1 MIENLTI
8 ANLARANS
16 QNTIL
21 AKKEF
26 SYCEFFCECKFRGMA
41 NLASRNSEVVSAY
54 WVVVNLTSES
64 FASANLVMVNLTVA
78 NSAKENSVSAI

>member
-1 MIENLTI
+1 M
-8 ANLARANS
+8 
-16 QNTIL
+16 

-41 NLASRNSEVVSAY
+41 NLASINLEVVNLSAY

-64 FASANLVMVNLTVA
+64 FAIANLLLVNLTVA
-78 NSAKENSVSAI
+78 NLAKENSVSAI